1 MSSVN
6 RPSNRENNQLRQVEI
21 IRHYTKHAEGSVL
34 VKFGDTHVLCTA
46 SVEEKVPGFLK
57 GQGQGWVTAEYGML
71 PRSTGSRMQR
81 EAARGKQSGR
91 TQEIQRLIGR
101 SLRAVI
107 DLTKL
112 GERTIHFDCDVIQA
126 DGGTRTASI
135 TGAYVAMH
143 DAITY
148 LLNNNLLTESPL
160 THAVAA
166 ISVGVYKGT
175 PVLDLDYIEDS
186 DCDTDMNI
194 VMTSSG
200 GFVEI
205 QGTAEGEPFSRD
217 TMNAMTDLAE
227 HGIKQLLTLQKQA
240 LGI

>member
-1 MSSVN
+1 M
-6 RPSNRENNQLRQVEI
+6 
-21 IRHYTKHAEGSVL
+21 
-34 VKFGDTHVLCTA
+34 
-46 SVEEKVPGFLK
+46 
-57 GQGQGWVTAEYGML
+57 
-71 PRSTGSRMQR
+71 
-81 EAARGKQSGR
+81 
-91 TQEIQRLIGR
+91 
-101 SLRAVI
+101 
-107 DLTKL
+107 
-112 GERTIHFDCDVIQA
+112 
-126 DGGTRTASI
+126 
-135 TGAYVAMH
+135 
-143 DAITY
+143 
-148 LLNNNLLTESPL
+148 
-160 THAVAA
+160 AA

-240 LGI
+240 LDI